1 MKKAPKP
8 QKSKSKPPK
17 ASGDASA
24 LSWLEDFKQE
34 CKKRGFEYEDARKKV
49 LKKLDQ
55 IPDSSKFAFTPSEV
69 LDLLKPH

>member
-17 ASGDASA
+17 VKYD
-24 LSWLEDFKQE
+24 WLEDFKQE